1 MSKKLKPKCCESYK
15 EGKKLCSDCPK
26 KARLGK
32 QERKKLLAKYRTKRG
47 S

>member
-15 EGKKLCSDCPK
+15 KGEKFCKDCPK

-32 QERKKLLAKYRTKRG
+32 KQRRKLLARYQR
-47 S
+47 